1 MTDNAMPVKASPL
14 ACVILAAGQ
23 GTRMKSS
30 RPKVLHPIASF
41 PMIHHVVKACEALTP
56 QKVVIVIAPDMDA
69 VQAAV
74 APHVCALQRQ
84 PLGTGDAV
92 KAAGQALSGFD
103 GHVLVLFGDTPLI
116 TPESL
121 IALRERLMQDQAAI
135 AVAGFV
141 PADPTAYGRLVID
154 DKGALLEIVEAADA
168 SSQQKAITLCNG
180 GIMLFEA
187 TALWALL
194 DQIGNVNAK
203 GEYYLT
209 DCIALANKQGL
220 RVTTAMIDADDV
232 RGVNTRVQLAEVEA
246 VMQRR
251 LREAHMLAG
260 VTMIDPATVFLAA
273 DTVLGRDVS
282 IGPNVVFATG
292 VVIEDSVEIRAFSHL
307 DQVTVEKGAII
318 GPFVRLRPTSVIGE
332 AAHIGNFVE
341 IKNTKIAKG
350 AKVNHLSYIGDAS
363 VGEKT
368 NIGAGTI
375 TCNYDGFSKAHTEIG
390 AGAFIGSNTA
400 LVAPITVGD
409 GAIVAAGSTIT
420 QDIPA
425 NALAIA
431 REKQT
436 NTEGWAGRFRA
447 LQKTK
452 S

>member
-1 MTDNAMPVKASPL
+1 MTDKATPVNQPPL

-30 RPKVLHPIASF
+30 LPKILHPVASF
-41 PMIHHVVKACEALTP
+41 PMIHHVVRACEALAP
-56 QKVVIVIAPDMDA
+56 QKVVVVVAPAMEP

-74 APHVCALQRQ
+74 APHACAIQQQ

-92 KAAGQALSGFD
+92 KAAREALSGFE
-103 GHVLVLFGDTPLI
+103 GHILVLFGDTPLI
-116 TPESL
+116 TPASL
-121 IALRERLMQDQAAI
+121 TALRERLMQDKAAL

-141 PADPTAYGRLVID
+141 PADPAPYGRLVMD
-154 DKGALLEIVEAADA
+154 EAGRLQAIVEAADA
-168 SSQQKAITLCNG
+168 TPAQKAITLCNG
-180 GIMLFEA
+180 GIMLFKA
-187 TALWALL
+187 SALWSLL
-194 DQIGNVNAK
+194 DQVGNDNAK

-209 DCIALANKQGL
+209 DCIALAAKQGL
-220 RVTTAMIDADDV
+220 PVTTTTLDADDV

-246 VMQRR
+246 VMQSR
-251 LREAHMLAG
+251 LRKAHMLAG

-273 DTVLGRDVS
+273 DTVMGRDVS

-292 VVIEDSVEIRAFSHL
+292 VVIEDNVEIRAFSHL
-307 DQVTVEKGAII
+307 DQVTVKKGAII
-318 GPFVRLRPTSVIGE
+318 GPFVRLRPKSVIGE

-341 IKNTKIAKG
+341 IKNTKVAKG

-375 TCNYDGFSKAHTEIG
+375 TCNYDGFTKAHTEIG

-400 LVAPITVGD
+400 LVAPVTIGD
-409 GAIVAAGSTIT
+409 GAIIAAGSTIT
-420 QDIPA
+420 QDIPSD
-425 NALAIA
+425 ALAIA
-431 REKQT
+431 RERQT